1 LRLLQRR
8 SDRSQISDFH
18 WNCIFVKRRLA
29 FGHAQTTWSA
39 RSFQQLGGNIQA
51 HRSAMPKKN

>member
-18 WNCIFVKRRLA
+18 FNCIFVKGRLA
-29 FGHAQTTWSA
+29 FGHAQITCSA

-51 HRSAMPKKN
+51 HRTAMAKKN

>member
-18 WNCIFVKRRLA
+18 CNCIFVKGRLA
-29 FGHAQTTWSA
+29 FG
-39 RSFQQLGGNIQA
+39 QQLGGNIQA
-51 HRSAMPKKN
+51 HRTAMAKKN